1 MTENK
6 NQTILYTQTEIIYN
20 ETMFKFPPAIGFKQI
35 DPKEF
40 DSNKYTS
47 NSSKVCVQEVDLEYP
62 EELRQLRND
71 YSLAP
76 DKIDIKRE
84 MLSDY

>member
-1 MTENK
+1 MTENR
-6 NQTILYTQTEIIYN
+6 NQTILYTQTKIIYN

-47 NSSKVCVQEVDLEYP
+47 NSSRVCFLEVDLEYP
-62 EELRQLRND
+62 KELRESYND
-71 YSLAP
+71 YPLP
-76 DKIDIKRE
+76 PNKIVIKRQI
-84 MLSDY
+84 LSE